1 MEALKEVRMSPD
13 QRRLVLKAID
23 DIDDQQTAT
32 LDLHDFKNL
41 FQNIDS
47 RCQPGTPQKRCKC
60 FQFESEPGYLTFN
73 ININHLIANYPSRK
87 NWTWLEKIVLDSTWR
102 WNIFLMF
109 LIWIWR
115 LKITLT
121 CFSWV
126 LINSPLSIVCQLFNV
141 VINWL
146 SFQSING
153 TSCAWPQTYV
163 VHLSTIP
170 FEISLVGYI

>member
-60 FQFESEPGYLTFN
+60 FQLESEPGYLTFN
-73 ININHLIANYPSRK
+73 INIKHLMANYTSRK
-87 NWTWLEKIVLDSTWR
+87 NWT
-102 WNIFLMF
+102 
-109 LIWIWR
+109 
-115 LKITLT
+115 
-121 CFSWV
+121 
-126 LINSPLSIVCQLFNV
+126 
-141 VINWL
+141 
-146 SFQSING
+146 
-153 TSCAWPQTYV
+153 
-163 VHLSTIP
+163 
-170 FEISLVGYI
+170 